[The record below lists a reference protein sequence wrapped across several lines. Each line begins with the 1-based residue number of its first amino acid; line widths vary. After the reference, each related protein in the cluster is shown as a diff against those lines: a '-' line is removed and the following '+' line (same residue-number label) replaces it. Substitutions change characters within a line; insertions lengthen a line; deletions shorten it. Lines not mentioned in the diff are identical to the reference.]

1 MSGKDE
7 VRAKEIGAR
16 VKRLRLKNNMTQ
28 RELSET
34 VNVSSSCISRLES
47 GEQMVGV
54 FMIMDIAE
62 ALHTSVG
69 NLLEEDVTE
78 GHVGVNGLNGVIKQ
92 IEQIEEHRR
101 MDVINAIECLLDAR
115 A

>member
-69 NLLEEDVTE
+69 NLLEDGEMDDY
-78 GHVGVNGLNGVIKQ
+78 VGVNGVIKR

-101 MDVINAIECLLDAR
+101 MDVINAIECLLDIR